1 MRVGL
6 LSDTHIPQAEKN
18 LPDKLF
24 EAFQGVDLIL
34 HAGDIY
40 IHSVLDELESI
51 APVLAAMGDDDPEFA
66 DTVADKR
73 VKEKHILELQGQI
86 LWLAHTLPYDLNS
99 KGNHSGASPGQNS
112 NPDIVVFGHAHYPMA
127 KRVDN
132 VLYINPGSPTFLH
145 YTRGLGTIGMLEI
158 NSKGADARIV
168 QL

>member
-1 MRVGL
+1 MRIGL
-6 LSDTHIPQAEKN
+6 LSDTHIPNVEKK
-18 LPDKLF
+18 LPDALT

-40 IHSVLDELESI
+40 TPSVLDDLELI
-51 APVLAAMGDDDPEFA
+51 APVFAAMGDDDYDLE

-73 VKEKHILELQGQI
+73 VKEMHILKLEGQT
-86 LWLAHTLPYDLNS
+86 LWLVHVQPYDL
-99 KGNHSGASPGQNS
+99 KIKRGQTGPHSGQNS
-112 NPDIVVFGHAHYPMA
+112 IPNIIVFGHAHYPMA

-145 YTRGLGTIGMLEI
+145 YRRGLGTVGILEI
-158 NSKGADARIV
+158 NSDGANARIV